1 MRVSRVVVVI
11 LCHLSLTLLISD
23 GLFAADRQ
31 VTVHRD
37 KWGVPHVYAETA
49 ADGAYGLGYAQAE
62 DRLQDIYLS
71 IRTGTGT
78 MAEAFGPQHVEQDYI
93 MRLCRNEDIAKKS
106 LTTMPANLKALVE
119 NFTAGIQAYV
129 DEHPQEVPDFAVKI
143 EPWKILTIGRA
154 MILRWPLGTIDDE
167 KNKVPQTKRPPMGS
181 NEWAVAPSRSADNIP
196 ILLSDPH
203 LTWEGLAVLYEARVH
218 AGELH
223 MNGFFLI
230 GSPIMAIG
238 HNRHVGW
245 ALTTGGPDTADVYE
259 MTIRTNAEKKQLEYE
274 YDGEWRPATSQVFS
288 IPVKGAATVEKAA
301 LYTHLG
307 PVVTPPDM
315 KQGKALVGAAPL
327 LEMSGM
333 LEQGYQMATSRTSR
347 EFFQAVGKGEFNPQ
361 NIMFADVQGDIGF
374 VRCGVT
380 PIRDESYDWTRP
392 VPGNTSK
399 TAWKGIH
406 PVEDL
411 VHIFNPPQ
419 GYMQNCNISPINM
432 MKDSPFTRDK
442 YRDYIYHVSWDT
454 ENPRSIRIRNLLDA
468 DRSVTREEA
477 IAYSMD
483 VFDVH
488 AKRWQKELSLAVE
501 AVGRQKLND
510 PQFAAA
516 VKAILDW
523 DGHFTPEATA
533 TSLYK
538 FWRLKLGT
546 ELKLEQLQDG
556 GHFDAE
562 QQLRALDILQK
573 TVEEMQSKYGRWNV
587 AWGEIHKVGRDDQL
601 FPAGGADFQSGPGNL
616 NFSES
621 LFDVRSKELPTQPG
635 KYIANS
641 GSMAVILMFFHPD
654 GIRSLT
660 CTPWGQSANPK
671 SPHYA
676 DQGEKL
682 YSKLQMKPTWWSE
695 KELLQNLEST
705 RVLTIK
711 APAL

>member
-1 MRVSRVVVVI
+1 MRFFCGLLASVT
-11 LCHLSLTLLISD
+11 LCSLLTTAAN
-23 GLFAADRQ
+23 AADRK
-31 VTVHRD
+31 VTIHRD

-62 DRLQDIYLS
+62 DRLHDIYTS

-78 MAEAFGPQHVEQDYI
+78 MAEAFGPQYVEQDYM
-93 MRLCRNEDIAKKS
+93 MRLCRNNDIAQKS
-106 LTTMPANLKALVE
+106 LTTMPANIVTLAV

-129 DEHPQEVPDFAVKI
+129 DEHPEAVPEFAVKL

-167 KNKVPQTKRPPMGS
+167 KNKVPNTKRPPMGS
-181 NEWAVAPSRSADNIP
+181 NEWAVAPSRSADNVP

-203 LTWEGLAVLYEARVH
+203 LTWEGMSVLYEARVH
-218 AGELH
+218 AGEMH

-238 HNRHVGW
+238 HNQQVGW
-245 ALTTGGPDTADVYE
+245 ALTTGGPDTADVYD
-259 MTIRTNAEKKQLEYE
+259 MTIRSNAEKKQLEYE
-274 YDGEWRPATSQVFS
+274 YDGVWKPITQQQFS
-288 IPVKGAATVEKAA
+288 IPVKGAATVEKPA

-307 PVVTPPDM
+307 PVIAPPDLQ
-315 KQGKALVGAAPL
+315 KGTALVGAAPL

-333 LEQGYQMATSRTSR
+333 MEQGYRMVMSKTSQ
-347 EFFQAVGKGEFNPQ
+347 EFFQAVGTGEFNPQ
-361 NIMFADVQGDIGF
+361 NIMFADVKGDIGF

-380 PIRDESYDWTRP
+380 PIREEGYDWTRP

-432 MKDSPFTRDK
+432 MENSPFTHDK

-454 ENPRSIRIRNLLDA
+454 ENPRSMRIRSLLDA
-468 DRSVTREEA
+468 DKSVTREEA
-477 IAYSMD
+477 IAYTMD

-488 AKRWQKELSLAVE
+488 AQRWQQELKLAVD
-501 AVGRQKLND
+501 AVGKPLLEK

-516 VKAILDW
+516 VKAILAW
-523 DGHFTPEATA
+523 NGHFTPEATA
-533 TSLYK
+533 TSIYK
-538 FWRLKLGT
+538 FWRLKVGT
-546 ELKLEQLQDG
+546 EAKLEQIENG
-556 GHFDAE
+556 GHFDAK
-562 QQLRALDILQK
+562 QQALVLEILDK
-573 TVEEMQSKYGRWNV
+573 TITEMQSKYGKWDI
-587 AWGEIHKVGRDDQL
+587 AWGDIHKVGRDEQL
-601 FPAGGADFQSGPGNL
+601 YPAGGTDFQSGPGHI
-616 NFSES
+616 NFSET
-621 LFDVRSKELPTQPG
+621 LFDVRSKDDTNHPG
-635 KYIANS
+635 KFIANS

-654 GIRSLT
+654 GIQSLT
-660 CTPWGQSANPK
+660 CTPWGQSGNPK

-676 DQGEKL
+676 DQGKEL
-682 YSKLQMKPTWWSE
+682 YSKLKMKPTWWTE
-695 KELLQNLEST
+695 KELRQNLESSRT
-705 RVLTIK
+705 LAIK
-711 APAL
+711 ATAK

>member
-1 MRVSRVVVVI
+1 MIVT
-11 LCHLSLTLLISD
+11 LCSIFSESN
-23 GLFAADRQ
+23 FAADRK

-37 KWGVPHVYAETA
+37 KWGVPHVYAATA
-49 ADGAYGLGYAQAE
+49 SEGAYGLGYAQAE
-62 DRLQDIYLS
+62 DRLHDIYTA

-78 MAEAFGPQHVEQDYI
+78 MAEAFGPQYVEQDYM
-93 MRLCRNEDIAKKS
+93 MRVCRNGDIARKS
-106 LTTMPANLKALVE
+106 LTTMPRNIRAILE
-119 NFTAGIQAYV
+119 DFTSGIQAYV
-129 DEHPQEVPDFAVKI
+129 DEHPEDVPEFAVMI

-167 KNKVPQTKRPPMGS
+167 KNRVPQTKRPPMGS
-181 NEWAVAPSRSADNIP
+181 NEWAVAPSRSADKIP

-203 LTWEGLAVLYEARVH
+203 LTWEGLSVLYEARVH
-218 AGELH
+218 AGEMH

-238 HNRHVGW
+238 HNQHVGW
-245 ALTTGGPDTADVYE
+245 ALTTGGPDTADVYQ
-259 MTIRTNAEKKQLEYE
+259 MTIRATDKKQLEYE
-274 YDGEWRPATSQVFS
+274 YDGEWKPITQEVFS
-288 IPVKGAATVEKAA
+288 IAVKGAPAVEKPA

-307 PVVTPPDM
+307 PVVTVPDM
-315 KQGKALVGAAPL
+315 KQGTALVGAAPL

-333 LEQGYQMATSRTSR
+333 LEQGYRMVMSQTAQ
-347 EFFQAVGKGEFNPQ
+347 EFFKAVGPGEFNPQ
-361 NIMFADVQGDIGF
+361 NIMFADVKGDIGF

-432 MKDSPFTRDK
+432 MKDSPFTRDR

-454 ENPRSIRIRNLLDA
+454 ENPRSIRIRSLLDA
-468 DRSVTREEA
+468 DNSVTKDEA
-477 IAYSMD
+477 IAYAMD

-488 AKRWQKELSLAVE
+488 AERWQNELKLAVDT
-501 AVGRQKLND
+501 VGKQKQDN
-510 PQFAAA
+510 PTFAAA
-516 VKAILDW
+516 VKAILAW
-523 DGHFTPEATA
+523 DGYFTSDCTA
-533 TSLYK
+533 TSVYK
-538 FWRLKLGT
+538 FWRLKLGN
-546 ELKLEQLQDG
+546 ELNLDQLQNG
-556 GHFDAE
+556 GHFDAK
-562 QQLRALDILQK
+562 QQGLALDILQK
-573 TVEEMQSKYGRWNV
+573 TIDEMQAKYGKWNI
-587 AWGEIHKVGRDDQL
+587 AWGEIHKVGRGEQL
-601 FPAGGADFQSGPGNL
+601 FPTGGADFQSGPGNI

-621 LFDVRSKELPTQPG
+621 LFDVRSKDDTAHPG
-635 KYIANS
+635 KFIANS
-641 GSMAVILMFFHPD
+641 GSMAVILMFFHLD

-671 SPHYA
+671 SPHYT

-682 YSKLQMKPTWWSE
+682 YSKRQMKPTWWTE
-695 KELLQNLEST
+695 RELLQNLEST
-705 RVLTIK
+705 RTLAIK
-711 APAL
+711 PSSR

>member
-1 MRVSRVVVVI
+1 MRRYLTAFVI
-11 LCHLSLTLLISD
+11 LTVYSFVSD
-23 GLFAADRQ
+23 SAVAADRK
-31 VTVHRD
+31 VTLHRD
-37 KWGVPHVYAETA
+37 KWGVPHIYAETS

-62 DRLQDIYLS
+62 DRLNDIYTS

-78 MAEAFGPQHVEQDYI
+78 MAEAFGPKYVEEDYL
-93 MRLCRNEDIAKKS
+93 MRLCRNSELAKNS
-106 LTTMPANLKALVE
+106 LTTMPPHLRAIVE

-129 DEHPQEVPDFAVKI
+129 DEHPKEVPDFAVKI

-154 MILRWPLGTIDDE
+154 MILRWPLGTLNDE

-181 NEWAVAPSRSADNIP
+181 NEWVVAPSRSADKVP

-203 LTWEGLAVLYEARVH
+203 LTWEGMSVLYEARVH

-238 HNRHVGW
+238 HNQHVGW

-259 MTIRTNAEKKQLEYE
+259 MTIRATADRKQLEYE
-274 YDGEWRPATSQVFS
+274 YDGAWKPVTQQMFS
-288 IPVKGAATVEKAA
+288 IPVKGEATVEKPA

-307 PVVTPPDM
+307 PVINPPDM
-315 KQGKALVGAAPL
+315 KQGTALVGAAPL

-333 LEQGYQMATSRTSR
+333 MEQGYRMAMSKTAK

-361 NIMFADVQGDIGF
+361 NVMFADVHGDIGY

-411 VHIFNPPQ
+411 VHVFNPPQ

-432 MKDSPFTRDK
+432 MMDSPFARDK
-442 YRDYIYHVSWDT
+442 YRDYIYHVSWDN
-454 ENPRSIRIRNLLDA
+454 ENPRSMRIRSLLEA

-477 IAYSMD
+477 IAYTMD

-488 AKRWQKELSLAVE
+488 AQRWQQELKMAVD
-501 AVGRQKLND
+501 AVGKQKLEN
-510 PQFAAA
+510 PKFAAA
-516 VKAILDW
+516 VKAILAW

-546 ELKLEQLQDG
+546 EGKLDQLKDG
-556 GHFDAE
+556 GHFDATN
-562 QQLRALDILQK
+562 QGLALDILQK
-573 TVEEMQSKYGRWNV
+573 MIEEMEAKYGKWNV
-587 AWGEIHKVGRDDQL
+587 AWGDIHKVGRDEQL
-601 FPAGGADFQSGPGNL
+601 FPAGGADFESGPGHI
-616 NFSES
+616 NFSET
-621 LFDVRSKELPTQPG
+621 LFDVRSKDNADRPG
-635 KYIANS
+635 QFIANS

-654 GIRSLT
+654 GIQSLT

-671 SPHYA
+671 SSHYT

-682 YSKLQMKPTWWSE
+682 YSKRQMKPTFWTE

-705 RVLTIK
+705 RKLAIK
-711 APAL
+711 MPTK